1 MFQDQELMVKGQ
13 KLTNMD
19 PTFYQQQKTQKQPN
33 GAIAKTD
40 SLMNNNIQK
49 KFQAQASMIPATTM
63 EVNTQYQ
70 LIEVT
75 EQ

>member
-40 SLMNNNIQK
+40 SLMNSLKILNDSHINLDAISK
-49 KFQAQASMIPATTM
+49 LRK
-63 EVNTQYQ
+63 
-70 LIEVT
+70 
-75 EQ
+75 